1 MHQKAGHLSEKKE
14 SRNLF
19 ITVFLNL
26 LISAV
31 ELVGGILSNSL
42 ALVSD
47 ALHNFS
53 DGIAILITYIT
64 LKISKK
70 APNSQLT
77 FGYKR
82 IQIMAAMFNAL
93 TLIAICLFLLVEA
106 YKRLIKPE
114 EIEGFSM
121 LYIAGIG
128 LIANLAGVFLLKDFS
143 SKNLNIKAAYLHLIG
158 DTLSSVAV
166 LIGGLLIIFFKVY
179 WVDPVI
185 TLLISVYII
194 KETWE
199 VITETYNILMQ
210 SGPKNLQLEP
220 IASKIMT
227 INGIKNIH
235 HIHVWQLTDKELHF
249 EAHIEMENDM
259 LLSAA
264 QKKREEV
271 HEMLVH
277 DFGFTHITLQT
288 ELDACPRTTLIASN
302 TYCCN

>member
-1 MHQKAGHLSEKKE
+1 MHQKVGHLSEKRE

-26 LISAV
+26 LISIV
-31 ELVGGILSNSL
+31 ELIGGIFSNSL
-42 ALVSD
+42 ALISD

-64 LKISKK
+64 LRISKK

-82 IQIMAAMFNAL
+82 IQIMAAMFNAM

-106 YKRLIKPE
+106 YKRLMKPE

-121 LYIAGIG
+121 IYIAGIG
-128 LIANLAGVFLLKDFS
+128 LLANVAGVFLLKDFS

-166 LIGGLLIIFFKVY
+166 IIGGLLIIFFKLY

-185 TLLISVYII
+185 TLLISIYII

-199 VITETYNILMQ
+199 VIAETYNILMQ

-220 IASKIMT
+220 IALKIKS
-227 INGIKNIH
+227 IKGVKNIH
-235 HIHVWQLTDKELHF
+235 HIHVWQLTDKDLHF

-259 LLSAA
+259 LLSVV

-271 HEMLVH
+271 HEILTH
-277 DFGFTHITLQT
+277 DFGFTHITLQA
-288 ELDACPRTTLIASN
+288 EIGACATTTLIASDHY
-302 TYCCN
+302 TH